1 MCSLTWYIFLFIL
14 FNKSYVFVDLY
25 FNLILINRF
34 IKHNQVNYSYYNI
47 KYLDLYLSLSF
58 SNVFSLR
65 KNYEP
70 KMGLSE
76 CLFSVFFF
84 STKLDFFSYIFFSYS
99 RKKKFHRKEL
109 TSLTSSFFITF
120 FSISILGWHLIL

>member
-65 KNYEP
+65 KNY
-70 KMGLSE
+70 
-76 CLFSVFFF
+76 
-84 STKLDFFSYIFFSYS
+84 
-99 RKKKFHRKEL
+99 
-109 TSLTSSFFITF
+109 
-120 FSISILGWHLIL
+120 